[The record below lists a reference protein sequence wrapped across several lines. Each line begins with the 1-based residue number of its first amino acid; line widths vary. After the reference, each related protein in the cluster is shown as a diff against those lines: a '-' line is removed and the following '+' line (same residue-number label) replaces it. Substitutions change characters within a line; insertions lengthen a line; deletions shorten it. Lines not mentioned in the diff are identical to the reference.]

1 MRLETFWA
9 NSAPESG
16 HVVIAPRLALLAAL
30 ASTALVTLSSPAT
43 LYATARSPIARA
55 ARTISAT
62 DEADLHYV
70 RQRSSESHLFEEGAA
85 RGTLPGSVHAECHL
99 GADFSANVTIYTQG
113 GTIHGHGTATPRA
126 SGIYESFAGTLV
138 ITGGTGRYAHAH
150 GHAGLYGLFNR
161 RTYALTVQTTGS
173 LSY

>member
-1 MRLETFWA
+1 
-9 NSAPESG
+9 
-16 HVVIAPRLALLAAL
+16 VIAPRTALLATL
-30 ASTALVTLSSPAT
+30 ASTALVTLSAPTA
-43 LYATARSPIARA
+43 LYATPRSPLARA

-70 RQRSSESHLFEEGAA
+70 RRRSSESHLFEEGTA

-99 GADFSANVTIYTQG
+99 GAAISANVTIYTEG
-113 GTIHGHGTATPRA
+113 GTIHGHGSATPHA

-138 ITGGTGRYAHAH
+138 ITGGTGRYAHAR
-150 GHAGLYGLFNR
+150 GRAGLYGLFNR
-161 RTYALTVQTTGS
+161 RTYSLTVQTTGS